1 MNSGVSRALAGADLP
16 SRAQIALRERPL
28 VDVLDLAVRFCAAH
42 AAAYAKL
49 SLVIV
54 LPAYALCYAACR
66 AGGWWLGWSVAIALA
81 ALADAPFVVLA
92 SRLVFADRVRTRD
105 AARIAGVALP
115 GIVGARLAQLGA
127 LVASVSLMRASL
139 ALGRP
144 ARLLPRRG
152 HRARA
157 GRGPGCPRTGG
168 ADRQEPLRRD
178 AERMVL
184 LLLVARLAFTPLAD
198 LAGREVLSE
207 VFEVKPPRPMLEVG
221 GSWLALAGWWP
232 TAPIGATARFFVYVD
247 IRTRTEGW
255 DIQTRFAAI
264 AANGGRP

>member
-54 LPAYALCYAACR
+54 LPAYALCYAACK

-127 LVASVSLMRASL
+127 LVASVSLMGLPWLWVGPHVFFLVEVIVLERAGVRA
-139 ALGRP
+139 AL
-144 ARLLPRRG
+144 
-152 HRARA
+152 ARA
-157 GRGPGCPRTGG
+157 ARIAKSRFGETLS
-168 ADRQEPLRRD
+168 AL
-178 AERMVL
+178 V
-184 LLLVARLAFTPLAD
+184 LLLVARLAFTLLAD

-221 GSWLALAGWWP
+221 GSWLALAGWWA
-232 TAPIGATARFFVYVD
+232 TAPIGATARFFVYID

-264 AANGGRP
+264 AANGARP